1 MARTA
6 TFLSLCLFIL
16 SLANPGQSQPAKNKS
31 SKGGQSMRLTSS
43 AFQPG
48 GNIPK
53 QYTCEGN
60 DISPQ
65 LAWQGAPAGAKTF
78 ALIVHDPDAP
88 RAGGWYHWVVY
99 NLPSSVASIPEN
111 APKQQDLSG
120 GGTQGRNDFGNA
132 GYGGPCPPSGTHRY
146 FFRLYALDTD
156 LKLNSGATAKDVEKA
171 MEGHILAQG
180 ELMGKYQK
188 SRQRAA

>member
-1 MARTA
+1 
-6 TFLSLCLFIL
+6 
-16 SLANPGQSQPAKNKS
+16 
-31 SKGGQSMRLTSS
+31 MRLTSS